1 MKIMF
6 VIPSLGSGG
15 AERVVSLLANS
26 FCRSQHSIVIV
37 LVANDNIDY
46 AVSEQVKII
55 NISDKWKSKRFFLN
69 KIIKRISCIHQ
80 VVKSESPD
88 VVISFMAETNIDT
101 SIALIG
107 CSTTLV
113 VSERNDPSIDPQS
126 RVKKLIR
133 NIVYFR
139 PEGFV
144 FQTKEAKEFF
154 GEKIQERSTIILNP
168 LESKLPE
175 KYTGVREK
183 KIVAVGRLEEQKNYP
198 MLLEAFDMFH
208 RRKPDFI
215 LEIFGDG
222 SQKQTIKRIIEER
235 KLNDCVKL
243 MGFCNNVH
251 ERINRSTMFV
261 MSSNYEGMPNALIE
275 AMALGLPCVSTD
287 CPCGGPRSIIENKI
301 NGILIPVGDTIGLA
315 EAMTSIVDNEKYKDM
330 GEKAQEIRSRVE
342 LKNIA
347 DQWMTFISKISR

>member
-6 VIPSLGSGG
+6 VIPSLVSGG

-144 FQTKEAKEFF
+144 FQTKEVSLKRGKPLFYLSFVLQISLWLQINLWLQNSLWLCVFACGQKTVDVFIGVF
-154 GEKIQERSTIILNP
+154 YAFLMIL
-168 LESKLPE
+168 
-175 KYTGVREK
+175 
-183 KIVAVGRLEEQKNYP
+183 
-198 MLLEAFDMFH
+198 
-208 RRKPDFI
+208 
-215 LEIFGDG
+215 
-222 SQKQTIKRIIEER
+222 
-235 KLNDCVKL
+235 
-243 MGFCNNVH
+243 
-251 ERINRSTMFV
+251 
-261 MSSNYEGMPNALIE
+261 
-275 AMALGLPCVSTD
+275 
-287 CPCGGPRSIIENKI
+287 
-301 NGILIPVGDTIGLA
+301 
-315 EAMTSIVDNEKYKDM
+315 
-330 GEKAQEIRSRVE
+330 
-342 LKNIA
+342 
-347 DQWMTFISKISR
+347 KISVVDFLCDSFFVPFF